1 QLTGGPYTRLAIA
14 SRSTAPLAN
23 VVTATGDTT
32 HAVEDLAIGAKIRLV
47 PETAGRPGFGF
58 RFSVRLPNAKH
69 KSGLG
74 QDTTDFSA
82 SLLAGKT
89 IAALRVAGNIGFT
102 IMSEP
107 LNSIKQNDVI
117 TYGLSFAQR
126 IGHDVALVG
135 DVNGRW

>member
-69 KSGLG
+69 ESGLG

-82 SLLAGKT
+82 SLLTGK
-89 IAALRVAGNIGFT
+89 AVGSPRVVANSGFT
-102 IMSEP
+102 ILSEP
-107 LNSIKQNDVI
+107 LDAAKQNDVV
-117 TYGLSFAQR
+117 TYGLSLTR
-126 IGHDVALVG
+126 SI
-135 DVNGRW
+135 